1 MPKQSLSHERSIFD
15 QQGVDRIYSEIREVY
30 RQDHR
35 PWVVG
40 FSGGKDST
48 TALQLVWYAL
58 RGLPES
64 ERSKPVFVISSDTLV
79 ETPAIVDYLN
89 QTLER
94 INETAKSSRMPFQ
107 AHKVRPLASDTFW
120 VNLVGRGYPAPY
132 QSFRWCTDRL
142 KIQPADR
149 FILQK
154 VSEHGEV
161 ILVLGVRSAES
172 MTRAQVMSLHR
183 IPHSP
188 LSKHSKF
195 THTFVYAPIRDW
207 STEDVWTYL
216 LQVPSPWGSNN
227 HDLLAMYQTASGE
240 CPLVVDTTTPTCG
253 NSRFGCWTCTLVER
267 DRTMEG
273 MIDQGETWMQPLLD
287 FHDFLVET
295 QDPDKKHVY
304 RDYKRRSGKVSF
316 KTDGSGKIARG
327 PYKLDFCKE
336 LLKRLLEVE
345 AYVRGHG
352 PDPNLCLISLE
363 ELHEIRG
370 IWRKERGDWQDSVPK
385 IYNQVTGQTMEFA
398 PDDLGSFR
406 GEDLEVLQ
414 RICEREG
421 LPTRL
426 VSKLLDV
433 EFQLQGMTRRSS
445 IFNRLDAVLSEEWR
459 TEEEIIAAAERVREK
474 GGATD

>member
-1 MPKQSLSHERSIFD
+1 
-15 QQGVDRIYSEIREVY
+15 
-30 RQDHR
+30 
-35 PWVVG
+35 
-40 FSGGKDST
+40 
-48 TALQLVWYAL
+48 
-58 RGLPES
+58 
-64 ERSKPVFVISSDTLV
+64 
-79 ETPAIVDYLN
+79 
-89 QTLER
+89 
-94 INETAKSSRMPFQ
+94 
-107 AHKVRPLASDTFW
+107 
-120 VNLVGRGYPAPY
+120 
-132 QSFRWCTDRL
+132 
-142 KIQPADR
+142 
-149 FILQK
+149 
-154 VSEHGEV
+154 
-161 ILVLGVRSAES
+161 
-172 MTRAQVMSLHR
+172 
-183 IPHSP
+183 
-188 LSKHSKF
+188 
-195 THTFVYAPIRDW
+195 
-207 STEDVWTYL
+207 
-216 LQVPSPWGSNN
+216 
-227 HDLLAMYQTASGE
+227 
-240 CPLVVDTTTPTCG
+240 
-253 NSRFGCWTCTLVER
+253 
-267 DRTMEG
+267 MEG